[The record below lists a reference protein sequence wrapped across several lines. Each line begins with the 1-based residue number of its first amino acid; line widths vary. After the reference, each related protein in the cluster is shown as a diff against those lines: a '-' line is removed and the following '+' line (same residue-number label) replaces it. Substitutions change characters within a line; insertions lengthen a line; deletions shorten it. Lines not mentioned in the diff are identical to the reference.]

1 MELLPLLLLL
11 PAAVDPKPS
20 TTPLRPHIVMVLG
33 DDVGT
38 SDVGWHGQ
46 PPDATGLAAKT
57 PNLDRLAAQG
67 VKLSSH
73 CEWQSVVRRAQFGT
87 PPDSSI
93 TLNLLQTSETGAHPL
108 ER

>member
-1 MELLPLLLLL
+1 MLVPMLYSHPLLLLPL
-11 PAAVDPKPS
+11 GSLALAAA
-20 TTPLRPHIVMVLG
+20 PLRPHIVMVLG

-57 PNLDRLAAQG
+57 PTLDRLAAQG

-73 CEWQSVVRRAQFGT
+73 CECHSMMRKAQFGS
-87 PPDSSI
+87 PPDSGI
-93 TLNLLQTSETGAHPL
+93 TL
-108 ER
+108 